1 MLNATRPAAVAG
13 RFYPGD
19 APTLARM
26 VGAQLQQARAALE
39 AVAPRPTEDHLT
51 GGAGAAE
58 AAPRPCPKMLLVPH
72 AGFIY
77 SGPTAAAAYTLLAP
91 WRERIRR
98 VVLLGPGHRVA
109 VNGLAAPMTAAFE
122 TPLGRVAIDRDAL
135 AELMPMPF
143 VGLSETA
150 HEHEHSLEVQLP
162 FLQAVL
168 APGFTLLPLVVG
180 RASEAEVAQVIDTLW
195 GGDETLVLISSDL
208 SHYHPYDEA
217 QAIDRE
223 TIDRVLGLDGR
234 IGHEQACGATP
245 LRGALKVARARGLQ
259 ARLLDLRNSG
269 DTAGDRSRVV
279 GYAAVAFEAG
289 GSAGADR
296 RAGSTGATLRTPGPD
311 MPGPG
316 TPGSVAQAAAGVA
329 AARDALLGATLL
341 ARAHNA
347 IARVLGQREV
357 AEPAPTPELQQALRA
372 EGATFVTL
380 NRDHHLRG
388 CIGTLKAHRPLDTDV
403 QHNAMAAAFR
413 DPRFAP
419 LSVAEWPGLAVEVS
433 LLDAP
438 QPLPAFATEAEALSA
453 LVPGEDGVILQWGS
467 HRATFLPQVW
477 EQLPEPR
484 EFMAA
489 LKRKAGLPMDFW
501 APDVQLQR
509 YRVRKYKAPP
519 IGR

>member
-1 MLNATRPAAVAG
+1 MLNAIRPAAVAG

-19 APTLARM
+19 APTLARL
-26 VGAQLQQARAALE
+26 VDAQLQQARAAL
-39 AVAPRPTEDHLT
+39 ATTAAHAATDDA
-51 GGAGAAE
+51 AGTATSA
-58 AAPRPCPKMLLVPH
+58 RPCPKMLLVPH
-72 AGFIY
+72 AGFVY
-77 SGPTAAAAYTLLAP
+77 SGPTAAAAYALLAR

-109 VNGLAAPMTAAFE
+109 VDGLAAPMTAAFE

-135 AELMPMPF
+135 AELMPLPF
-143 VGLSETA
+143 VGLSEAA

-180 RASEAEVAQVIDTLW
+180 RASEDQVAQVIDTLW
-195 GGDETLVLISSDL
+195 GGDETLILISSDL

-217 QAIDRE
+217 RAIDRE

-245 LRGALKVARARGLQ
+245 LRGALKVARARGLT

-279 GYAAVAFEAG
+279 GYAAVAFEPREAADRAARP
-289 GSAGADR
+289 AGAAFD
-296 RAGSTGATLRTPGPD
+296 ATGPGGPVDTGAASASAT
-311 MPGPG
+311 
-316 TPGSVAQAAAGVA
+316 SAAASE
-329 AARDALLGATLL
+329 ALLGAALL

-357 AEPAPTPELQQALRA
+357 AEPPPTPELQQALRA

-438 QPLPAFATEAEALSA
+438 QPMPAFATEAETLAA

-489 LKRKAGLPMDFW
+489 LKRKAGLPLDFW

-509 YRVRKYKAPP
+509 YRVRKFKAPP